1 MVHYNRTRICL
12 IFFVILFLAVVPP
25 EKAFS
30 AEKIDWKDSEPKTG
44 NRLAVLEFSSEG
56 ISEPIRAL
64 LTDQFR
70 LNLRNLKMYEVLD
83 GSMTNQVEIF
93 YPGEEIYGECKSK
106 GCIMELGKMLNV
118 NYIIAGSIIE
128 EKDEYFVRGR
138 LYSIDMQQEVQGFS
152 MENITAVDSIKLE
165 MKKLAYNVSGLEVP
179 DTLTINASSST
190 LASNVLIKEQK
201 KRKWITLPKI
211 PSKVKSLIFSAAIP
225 GAGQMYS
232 KRT

>member
-12 IFFVILFLAVVPP
+12 IFFVILFLAVVSP
-25 EKAFS
+25 ERAFS

-93 YPGEEIYGECKSK
+93 YPGKRFT
-106 GCIMELGKMLNV
+106 V
-118 NYIIAGSIIE
+118 
-128 EKDEYFVRGR
+128 
-138 LYSIDMQQEVQGFS
+138 
-152 MENITAVDSIKLE
+152 
-165 MKKLAYNVSGLEVP
+165 NVSPRDALW
-179 DTLTINASSST
+179 SSGKCSM
-190 LASNVLIKEQK
+190 S
-201 KRKWITLPKI
+201 IT
-211 PSKVKSLIFSAAIP
+211 
-225 GAGQMYS
+225 
-232 KRT
+232 